1 VLPEMP
7 EAQAK
12 LETTHA
18 TAYVAANHTK
28 WFWGGVAGRGTSC
41 TARPASAR
49 VIRFNWLQDSR
60 VVVVRLVHP
69 RSRSA
74 IVMGART
81 ARGRAIARVR
91 LNVRGPPLVSLGGI
105 SAHASSLIL
114 ATNHSSPSLTLSR
127 ASGPN
132 RNGRAVERVHTSS
145 QQPEQPL

>member
-1 VLPEMP
+1 MHIEWLVAWHAAYAAFREVLPEMP

-74 IVMGART
+74 TVMGSD
-81 ARGRAIARVR
+81 G
-91 LNVRGPPLVSLGGI
+91 
-105 SAHASSLIL
+105 
-114 ATNHSSPSLTLSR
+114 
-127 ASGPN
+127 
-132 RNGRAVERVHTSS
+132 
-145 QQPEQPL
+145 